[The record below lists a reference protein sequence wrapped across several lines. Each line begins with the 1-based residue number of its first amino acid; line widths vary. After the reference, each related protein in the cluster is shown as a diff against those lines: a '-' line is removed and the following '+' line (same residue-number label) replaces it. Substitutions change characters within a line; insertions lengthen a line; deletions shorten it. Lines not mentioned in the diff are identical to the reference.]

1 MAFILVSGVALL
13 FGHKLFVSE
22 FIMFTTDRIYFY
34 FDRLLFDTYP
44 SDLVLMRRYVQE
56 DSSLSESDVFALLSF
71 IDFLICHYN

>member
-13 FGHKLFVSE
+13 FGHKLFVS
-22 FIMFTTDRIYFY
+22 D
-34 FDRLLFDTYP
+34 
-44 SDLVLMRRYVQE
+44 RYVQE